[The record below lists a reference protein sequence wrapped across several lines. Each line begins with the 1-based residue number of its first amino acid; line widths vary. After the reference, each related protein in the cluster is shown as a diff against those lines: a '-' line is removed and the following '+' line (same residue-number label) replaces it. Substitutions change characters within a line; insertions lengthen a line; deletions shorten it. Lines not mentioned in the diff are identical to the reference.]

1 MNEIYIKK
9 VEENTRRFDEGLKEL
24 KELKDLKNSK
34 NNGLIFVSK
43 KYDDNMML
51 PEYMITS
58 VEIHPGIF
66 LLYHPAYEDINLN
79 DGILKI
85 FGVFNGNTE
94 LLYISDE
101 YHNSYIDV
109 EKSKYYSK
117 YSIKKLEEDL
127 RNVLQLSV
135 VVYIDNHKD
144 ELYKIGEDLL
154 EELDEVEESTALEK
168 LTYSSLNNLTWYIQR
183 KFMKFIDEKEED
195 NELSDILLSYI
206 IDKESDSVKEK
217 TVTKLLFEFLE
228 EVRGDGLSYKEV
240 IAYNLLQFQKDKK

>member
-9 VEENTRRFDEGLKEL
+9 VEENTKRFDEGLKEL
-24 KELKDLKNSK
+24 KDFKNSK
-34 NNGLIFVSK
+34 NNGLVFVSK

-66 LLYHPAYEDINLN
+66 LLYHTAYEDINLN

-94 LLYISDE
+94 LLHISDE

-117 YSIKKLEEDL
+117 YSIKELIENL
-127 RNVLQLSV
+127 RNMLKLSV
-135 VVYIDNHKD
+135 IVYIKENRKK
-144 ELYKIGEDLL
+144 LCQLGEDIL
-154 EELDEVEESTALEK
+154 EDFETSPNLK
-168 LTYSSLNNLTWYIQR
+168 NLTFPDIDKLTWYIQR
-183 KFMKFIDEKEED
+183 EFIKIFDEKED
-195 NELSDILLSYI
+195 NELGENLISYI
-206 IDKESDSVKEK
+206 VGKESDTAEEK
-217 TVTKLLFEFLE
+217 FTAKLLSEFLE
-228 EVRGDGLSYKEV
+228 EYNYIFTYKEI